1 MTRSAAALIIGLLLA
16 LGAAAAQSALEDA
29 PVWLVADHR
38 LTVRTPEGSGAL
50 ALYVSKDWDRP
61 QPAVTRAIVTIHGLE
76 RAASNARTIAEVG
89 RAASKLD
96 PESVLLIEPQFLN
109 HADVAA
115 YHLPAETLR
124 WADAGWEGGDDAQ
137 GPAPI
142 SSFAALDAI
151 LARLADRASFPA
163 LKTIVVA
170 GHSGGGQLV
179 QRYAVAGRGEAALA
193 RAGIHVRYLAAN
205 PSSYVYFSPE
215 RPAGDGFATFDGA
228 ACPGFDRWK
237 YGMTVLPTYL
247 KGEDA
252 AALEAAYL
260 ARDVVYLLGTGD
272 NDPNHPFLDKTCMA
286 EAEGPNRYARGLA
299 YFRYLQRRRPSGL
312 AHRLLLVPDVGH
324 NSDGMF
330 NSSCGLAALY
340 DLPGCD
346 GG

>member
-96 PESVLLIEPQFLN
+96 PEWVLLIEPQFLN

-170 GHSGGGQLV
+170 GHSGGGQL
-179 QRYAVAGRGEAALA
+179 RATLCSRGARRSRSGRECMSAIWQPT
-193 RAGIHVRYLAAN
+193 RPPMSTSVR
-205 PSSYVYFSPE
+205 SG
-215 RPAGDGFATFDGA
+215 RPATNTRRSTAPPA
-228 ACPGFDRWK
+228 
-237 YGMTVLPTYL
+237 
-247 KGEDA
+247 
-252 AALEAAYL
+252 
-260 ARDVVYLLGTGD
+260 
-272 NDPNHPFLDKTCMA
+272 
-286 EAEGPNRYARGLA
+286 GL
-299 YFRYLQRRRPSGL
+299 
-312 AHRLLLVPDVGH
+312 
-324 NSDGMF
+324 
-330 NSSCGLAALY
+330 
-340 DLPGCD
+340 
-346 GG
+346 